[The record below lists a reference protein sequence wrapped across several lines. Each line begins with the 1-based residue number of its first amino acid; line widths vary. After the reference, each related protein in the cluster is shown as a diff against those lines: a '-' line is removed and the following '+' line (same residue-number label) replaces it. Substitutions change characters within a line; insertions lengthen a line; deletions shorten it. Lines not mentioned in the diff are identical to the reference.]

1 VLASWNNWTYW
12 LQPVQR
18 HVIFL
23 MDKNTGNDNWGR
35 RWGVLLDRR
44 KRNGDRKDST
54 VKDKTQ
60 TRIRSVN
67 EFYWEVGMGAT
78 KGMR

>member
-1 VLASWNNWTYW
+1 MIAEWDWSSRRTHHRVDGK
-12 LQPVQR
+12 
-18 HVIFL
+18 
-23 MDKNTGNDNWGR
+23 DKNMGNDNWGR

-44 KRNGDRKDST
+44 KRNGDRKDGT
-54 VKDKTQ
+54 IKDKMQ

-67 EFYWEVGMGAT
+67 EMDGFYWEVGMGAT